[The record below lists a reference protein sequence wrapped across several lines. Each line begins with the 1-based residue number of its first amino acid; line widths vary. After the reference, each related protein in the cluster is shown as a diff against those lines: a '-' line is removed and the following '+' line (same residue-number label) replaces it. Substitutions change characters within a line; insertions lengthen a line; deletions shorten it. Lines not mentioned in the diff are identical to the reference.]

1 MALETFGSIIKEER
15 VRNYERGIMPGTLV
29 LENLGMFPGY
39 YGANLPNAGDP
50 DSIFLVMTQKEST
63 EKILRI
69 THNIKKF
76 SNIDFR
82 GASATICI
90 NNNDLYAIRIRK
102 LTDLN
107 HLTEIQEHYRD
118 AGISF
123 AKTKQI
129 EETAVIK
136 IKKVFKVDDYTDKI
150 LVNEYS
156 DMYYFKVNEQ
166 LTFSQ
171 FRKVVLQVRN
181 NVTISAFD
189 AALGVLYA
197 HNILDVVRIY
207 STSLTKDELEKLHE
221 KFEEI
226 IAKAVK

>member
-1 MALETFGSIIKEER
+1 MAFETFGSIIKEEQ

-29 LENLGMFPGY
+29 LENLGLFPGY

-76 SNIDFR
+76 SGLNFK

-90 NNNDLYAIRIRK
+90 NNNDLHAIRIRK
-102 LTDLN
+102 LNDLSY
-107 HLTEIQEHYRD
+107 LAEIQEHYKD

-123 AKTKQI
+123 AKTKAI

-136 IKKVFKVDDYTDKI
+136 IKKVFKVDDFTDKI
-150 LVNEYS
+150 LVNEYK
-156 DMYYFKVNEQ
+156 DMYYLKVDEQ

-171 FRKVVLQVRN
+171 FRKVVQQVRN
-181 NVTISAFD
+181 NVSITSFD

-197 HNILDVVRIY
+197 HDIIDVVRIY
-207 STSLTKDELEKLHE
+207 TTTLTKDELEKLHV

-226 IAKAVK
+226 IAKSLK